1 MMKNK
6 CERPCV
12 WNSDHMER
20 LNKHILHFK
29 KKKEKK
35 RKRGIVSEVAIFMEK
50 MFSVTVGGNRNMAAK
65 EHETRKMKRICQ
77 SDL

>member
-20 LNKHILHFK
+20 LNKHMLHFK
-29 KKKEKK
+29 KKKKK

-50 MFSVTVGGNRNMAAK
+50 NVQCNSRGEQ
-65 EHETRKMKRICQ
+65 EHGCQ
-77 SDL
+77 GT